1 VYTWHK
7 ADICLLGLF
16 FLPGTISIP
25 IKVIK
30 LNPSEEKEREG
41 GKRRGEGGMGGKRER
56 ASFIW
61 PAESCRRASML
72 GCQPQLICVGNVA

>member
-1 VYTWHK
+1 MYTWHK

-41 GKRRGEGGMGGKRER
+41 GKRRGEGGMGERER
-56 ASFIW
+56 
-61 PAESCRRASML
+61 ERRSS
-72 GCQPQLICVGNVA
+72 GQLNHAGEPVCLAVSLN

>member
-1 VYTWHK
+1 MYTWHK

-16 FLPGTISIP
+16 FLPGTIPIP

-56 ASFIW
+56 ERVIHLALAS
-61 PAESCRRASML
+61 
-72 GCQPQLICVGNVA
+72 GQLNHAGEPVRLAVSLN